1 MKRIIPFAPHYTID
15 EHGRVFGPTG
25 VQLDY
30 EVRQNRFG
38 DVLTVAIGEGNE
50 MTWHPVIEL
59 VSAVHFLGERIVC
72 PDGSKLVGPSPF
84 DSKVA
89 TQSRFVS
96 IEGAWNS
103 LADSDPGNVLP
114 RQDVVTEIWC
124 WYRQK
129 GATVGETQ
137 NALAT
142 LKNPIAY
149 RVCHDIIAACL
160 IAGIRE

>member
-50 MTWHPVIEL
+50 MTWHSVIDL
-59 VSAVHFLGERIVC
+59 VSVVHFNLDRIVSIE
-72 PDGSKLVGPSPF
+72 GSKLVAP
-84 DSKVA
+84 
-89 TQSRFVS
+89 TRYVS
-96 IEGAWNS
+96 LEGYGQAWD
-103 LADSDPGNVLP
+103 AWTRP
-114 RQDVVTEIWC
+114 RQDVVTEIWY
-124 WYRQK
+124 WYKQK
-129 GATVGETQ
+129 GATVTETV
-137 NALAT
+137 NALET
-142 LKNPIAY
+142 LKAETP
-149 RVCHDIIAACL
+149 RSVCLDVIRAAL

>member
-50 MTWHPVIEL
+50 MTWHSVIEL
-59 VSAVHFLGERIVC
+59 VSAVHFSGERIVC
-72 PDGSKLVGPSPF
+72 PDGSKLVAP
-84 DSKVA
+84 
-89 TQSRFVS
+89 SRFVS
-96 IEGAWNS
+96 IAGAWNS
-103 LADSDPGNVLP
+103 LADSDPGDGLP

-142 LKNPIAY
+142 LKNPIEY
-149 RVCHDIIAACL
+149 MVCHDIIAACL
-160 IAGIRE
+160 ISGIRE

>member
-50 MTWHPVIEL
+50 MTWHSVIEL
-59 VSAVHFLGERIVC
+59 VSAVHFNGDRIVC

-89 TQSRFVS
+89 TPSRFVS

-103 LADSDPGNVLP
+103 FADTDPSAVLP
-114 RQDVVTEIWC
+114 RQDVVTEIWW

-129 GATVGETQ
+129 GATVPEVS

-142 LKNPIAY
+142 LKNPVAY
-149 RVCHDIIAACL
+149 RVCRDVIAACL
-160 IAGIRE
+160 ISGIRE

>member
-15 EHGRVFGPTG
+15 ENGRVFGPTG

-50 MTWHPVIEL
+50 MTWHSVIDL
-59 VSAVHFLGERIVC
+59 VSAVHFHGDRIVC
-72 PDGSKLVGPSPF
+72 PDGSKM
-84 DSKVA
+84 VA
-89 TQSRFVS
+89 PSRFVS
-96 IEGAWNS
+96 INAPLNS
-103 LADSDPGNVLP
+103 LADTDPGVVLQ

-142 LKNPIAY
+142 LKNPIEY
-149 RVCHDIIAACL
+149 RVCIDIIAACL

>member
-1 MKRIIPFAPHYTID
+1 MKRIIPFAPLYTID
-15 EHGRVFGPTG
+15 EHGCVFGPTG
-25 VQLDY
+25 KQLDY

-50 MTWHPVIEL
+50 MTWHSVIEL

-72 PDGSKLVGPSPF
+72 PDGSKLVAP
-84 DSKVA
+84 
-89 TQSRFVS
+89 SRFVS
-96 IEGAWNS
+96 ISGAWNS
-103 LADSDPGNVLP
+103 LADSDPGGGLP
-114 RQDVVTEIWC
+114 RQDVVTEIWR

-142 LKNPIAY
+142 LKNPIEY

>member
-1 MKRIIPFAPHYTID
+1 MKRIIPFAPLYTID

-50 MTWHPVIEL
+50 MTWHSVIDL

-72 PDGSKLVGPSPF
+72 PDGSKLVAP
-84 DSKVA
+84 
-89 TQSRFVS
+89 SRFVS
-96 IEGAWNS
+96 IAEAWNS
-103 LADSDPGNVLP
+103 LADSDPGGGLP

-124 WYRQK
+124 WYKQK

-142 LKNPIAY
+142 LKNPIEY
-149 RVCHDIIAACL
+149 RACHAIIAACL